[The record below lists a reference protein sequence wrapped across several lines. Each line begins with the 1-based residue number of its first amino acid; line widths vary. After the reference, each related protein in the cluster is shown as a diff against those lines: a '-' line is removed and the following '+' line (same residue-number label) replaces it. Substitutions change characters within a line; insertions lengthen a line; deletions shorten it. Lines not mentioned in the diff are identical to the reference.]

1 MTATSATPRR
11 LYLLQV
17 ATGYITT
24 AGPPLEWPVVCYL
37 IQTSDGKNVL
47 VDSGVP
53 ADFELPGVPPIDAV
67 PMQRAFNPDR
77 RAWPNDDD
85 EEQLRAS
92 TRKLLDLVEREPA
105 ALVIFGHDGQQWQTL
120 EKAPAY
126 YE

>member
-53 ADFELPGVPPIDAV
+53 ADFELPGVPPIEREGNV
-67 PMQRAFNPDR
+67 I
-77 RAWPNDDD
+77 
-85 EEQLRAS
+85 EQLAGLGIRPDDVDILVC
-92 TRKLLDLVEREPA
+92 THLDVDHA
-105 ALVIFGHDGQQWQTL
+105 GYHD
-120 EKAPAY
+120 A
-126 YE
+126 